1 MSQKKKSNSSSKKH
15 SRPTPSKTR
24 PKTLW
29 IVGAVAV
36 AIVIT
41 LAIAVSGAS
50 TSDQAAPPATA
61 EEQYVGRFLPAGYE
75 SPTVADRTLY
85 TDPVAMT
92 VVTASFGEEGLS
104 LPVGDV
110 VDSAIVRFEYQ
121 RADGKVLPMIA
132 YVKPSGALFT
142 GVSYCPPCEGEGQRI
157 EADGTL
163 TCESCG
169 TKRNLESNEG
179 IGGACKL
186 YPLDEVPATVSDG
199 NILVETAVLDSWT
212 AQPLDRPVG

>member
-1 MSQKKKSNSSSKKH
+1 MSQKKKSNSNSKKN
-15 SRPTPSKTR
+15 SKPTPSKTR

-29 IVGAVAV
+29 IIGAVAV
-36 AIVIT
+36 ASVIA

-50 TSDQAAPPATA
+50 MGDQAATPASA
-61 EEQYVGRFLPAGYE
+61 EEGYVGRFLPAGYE
-75 SPTVADRTLY
+75 GPTVANRTLY
-85 TDPVAMT
+85 TEPIAMT
-92 VVTASFGEEGLS
+92 AVVASVSEEGLS
-104 LPVGDV
+104 VPVGDV
-110 VDSAIVRFEYQ
+110 VDSTIVRFDYQ

-132 YVKPSGALFT
+132 YVRPSGTLFA

-169 TKRNLESNEG
+169 TKRNLESNAG
-179 IGGACKL
+179 ISGACKL
-186 YPLDEVPATVSDG
+186 YPLDEVPATVADG